1 MSVSCKT
8 TVPEMQGPVAFK
20 VVSSDLDQQLGRER
34 LVGEIRALPALV
46 HPTSI
51 TEV

>member
-1 MSVSCKT
+1 
-8 TVPEMQGPVAFK
+8 MQALVALK
-20 VVSSDLDQQLGRER
+20 VVSSEIDQQLGRER
-34 LVGEIRALPALV
+34 LVGEIGALPALV